1 MKIGNCQSKTVTML
15 VPIMSQEQ
23 RKTFN
28 LFVYGTLT
36 NPWVFRAVLGKQLVT
51 KRTQAD
57 GLGVLHARRAVLNGY
72 KKISP
77 DNTYLYAVP
86 EAHSRII
93 GYLIE
98 SLRAG
103 DMEALKRYEG
113 RNYRRKKLRVQTA
126 TGPEAAVVFLG
137 KIEQLEHSFGYEF
150 RDPFKQEVLLDHK
163 IDQALIETERKQLHT
178 TEKVTRRAVA
188 ELHGATI
195 RDLVRRHFDAG
206 GISDYAIKRSLQDRP
221 LRDFSRIIK
230 DPKALTL
237 APNYL
242 AMVVRQVI
250 FNQFEERIRRE
261 FRYELDHMQLA
272 ADYYDRTV
280 TSLAALRILN
290 EAGPMINI
298 LVGDCLAEIDFTASR
313 LIDYVRWAVA
323 TSDAIYDEKNAKQ
336 HLNFIRNHTGGG
348 YIPMGAELEFSNV
361 GHRVISDPQCET
373 VCDGKYDGFV
383 FFRDFALDILTWKL
397 GGHIDDHHVKSSDKP
412 RRGFFE
418 VALGN
423 LSIEAN
429 ISKPL
434 TNDPWIMNQFIR
446 ETQQFYDIA
455 PHSLHISLQLRRQH
469 SPIIDRLPSIG
480 VFKCLFA
487 LAGAPDVGGDGNIH
501 INRLVREEIIVKDL
515 PHAHADQ
522 NAPHMLFSEISRR
535 HSSENDPSHHIVLP
549 SERGRYVQQFKFLR
563 LSPKI
568 NYEPIAMAL
577 KGIQISLRPG
587 NFLTAAQHE
596 SSRKHRRLF
605 EKLVEWGKNPTA
617 LGSDDIEA
625 FLGPVYD
632 GLMKERRGKPAH
644 TPAYIAWSI
653 NRIRSMLDKFNEL
666 LK

>member
-1 MKIGNCQSKTVTML
+1 MPVS
-15 VPIMSQEQ
+15 IMPQEQ

-57 GLGVLHARRAVLNGY
+57 GQDILHARRAVLNGY

-98 SLRAG
+98 SLPAD

-126 TGPEAAVVFLG
+126 TGPETAVVFMG
-137 KIEQLEHSFGYEF
+137 IIEQLEHSFGYEF
-150 RDPFKQEVLLDHK
+150 RDPFKQEVLLDRK
-163 IDQALIETERKQLHT
+163 IDQALIETEREQFHT

-188 ELHGATI
+188 ELKGPTI
-195 RDLVRRHFDAG
+195 RDLVRRHFDSG
-206 GISDYAIKRSLQDRP
+206 GISDYAIKHSLQDHP
-221 LRDFSRIIK
+221 LRDFSRIVK

-242 AMVVRQVI
+242 AMTVRQVI

-290 EAGPMINI
+290 EAGPMVNV
-298 LVGDCLAEIDFTASR
+298 LVGDCLAEFNFTASK

-323 TSDAIYDEKNAKQ
+323 TSDAIYDEKNAKR

-361 GHRVISDPQCET
+361 GHRVISDPQCKT

-434 TNDPWIMNQFIR
+434 TNDPWIMNQFIH
-446 ETQQFYDIA
+446 ETRQFYDIT
-455 PHSLHISLQLRRQH
+455 PHSLHISLQLRSQH
-469 SPIIDRLPSIG
+469 SPIIDRLPQIG

-487 LAGAPDVGGDGNIH
+487 LAGAPDVGGDGNIR
-501 INRLVREEIIVKDL
+501 INRLVREEIIGKDL
-515 PHAHADQ
+515 PDTHASQ

-535 HSSENDPSHHIVLP
+535 HSSEDDQSRHVVLP
-549 SERGRYVQQFKFLR
+549 SDRGRYVQQFKFLR

-587 NFLTAAQHE
+587 SFLTAAQHE

-605 EKLVEWGKNPTA
+605 EELTEWGKNPTA
-617 LGSDDIEA
+617 LSRDDIEA
-625 FLGPVYD
+625 FLGPMHE

-653 NRIRSMLDKFNEL
+653 NRIRLMLDKFNKL
-666 LK
+666 LSS